1 MPCLPRRSLK
11 HCCSTTDRGETPI
24 PDLPVGFSHKCHA
37 ALHVTKTVQS
47 QHLTFASQLCK
58 HDASYWANMCRVCRN
73 VANTPNIG
81 KVYRNFA
88 NTFEAQGKMTKCIV
102 GDPHVEFF
110 YPKFA
115 RVESG
120 ILSAKG
126 PTGLELFYTF
136 FRT

>member
-47 QHLTFASQLCK
+47 QHLTFSSQLCK

-73 VANTPNIG
+73 FANTPNMG
-81 KVYRNFA
+81 KVYRNVCKHFRSTGQNGKA
-88 NTFEAQGKMTKCIV
+88 YVLTTLNTQILRIQLRIRCINLKHQDLQRSWASW
-102 GDPHVEFF
+102 GQ
-110 YPKFA
+110 
-115 RVESG
+115 R
-120 ILSAKG
+120 
-126 PTGLELFYTF
+126 
-136 FRT
+136 